1 MADLFDTAAV
11 PEPDS
16 ASGVPDEELVQRA
29 RAGDRLAFELLMR
42 RNNRRVY
49 RAVRTVLR
57 DAAEV
62 EEVMQQSYV
71 LAFSHL
77 DQFQGTARWSTWLC
91 RIAFNEALARVRQ
104 RGRFVSIDA
113 AQDRQSG
120 GQPDGQSPE
129 SWRSAAP
136 DPERQARTRELGRF
150 VEEAVEGLP
159 DIYRSVLIFRE
170 IEGLSTAETAAIL
183 DVEENVVKTRLHR
196 ARGLLR
202 DLIEKRVGEQV
213 DGAYAFEAR
222 RCDRVVAAVLARL
235 PAAV

>member
-1 MADLFDTAAV
+1 MSDPFTLVGEAGVAAAAGI
-11 PEPDS
+11 S
-16 ASGVPDEELVQRA
+16 DEELVQRA
-29 RAGDRLAFELLMR
+29 RGGDRLAFELLMR

-62 EEVMQQSYV
+62 EEVMQQTYV

-77 DQFQGTARWSTWLC
+77 DQFQGASRWSTWLC
-91 RIAFNEALARVRQ
+91 RIAFNEALARLRH
-104 RGRFVSIDA
+104 RGRFVSVDTSGEGPGTDGWRA
-113 AQDRQSG
+113 AG
-120 GQPDGQSPE
+120 
-129 SWRSAAP
+129 P

-150 VEEAVEGLP
+150 VEEAVDELP

-170 IEGLSTAETAAIL
+170 IEGLSTAETATIL
-183 DVEENVVKTRLHR
+183 DVEESVVKTRLHR

-202 DLIEKRVGEQV
+202 AAIEQRIGHQV
-213 DGAYAFEAR
+213 EEAYAFEAR

-235 PAAV
+235 EPPAPR

>member
-1 MADLFDTAAV
+1 MAEPVALVGEEGAA
-11 PEPDS
+11 
-16 ASGVPDEELVQRA
+16 AAAGIPDEDLVQRA
-29 RAGDRLAFELLMR
+29 RGGDRLAFELLMR

-62 EEVMQQSYV
+62 EEVMQQTYV

-77 DQFQGTARWSTWLC
+77 DQFQGASRWSTWLC
-91 RIAFNEALARVRQ
+91 RIAFNEALARLRH
-104 RGRFVSIDA
+104 RGRFVSIDT
-113 AQDRQSG
+113 ST
-120 GQPDGQSPE
+120 DGPGSDA
-129 SWRSAAP
+129 WRAPAP

-150 VEEAVEGLP
+150 VEEAVDELP

-170 IEGLSTAETAAIL
+170 IEGLSTAETASIL
-183 DVEENVVKTRLHR
+183 DVDENVVKTRLHR

-202 DLIEKRVGEQV
+202 DAIEHRIGHHVEE
-213 DGAYAFEAR
+213 AYAFDAR

-235 PAAV
+235 DPHLSR

>member
-1 MADLFDTAAV
+1 MANPVDTAAA
-11 PEPDS
+11 PELES
-16 ASGVPDEELVQRA
+16 APGVTDEELVQRA
-29 RAGDRLAFELLMR
+29 RLGDRLAFELLMR

-49 RAVRTVLR
+49 RAVRSVLR
-57 DAAEV
+57 EGADI

-104 RGRFVSIDA
+104 RGRFVSIDSA
-113 AQDRQSG
+113 GEGRVSEG
-120 GQPDGQSPE
+120 
-129 SWRSAAP
+129 WRSAAP

-150 VEEAVEGLP
+150 VEQAVDGLP
-159 DIYRSVLIFRE
+159 DIYRSVLILRE
-170 IEGLSTAETAAIL
+170 IEGLSTVETAAIL

-202 DLIEKRVGEQV
+202 DAITQRIGEQV
-213 DGAYAFEAR
+213 DGAYAFDAR

-235 PAAV
+235 PPPA

>member
-1 MADLFDTAAV
+1 MADAIERA
-11 PEPDS
+11 PEPGPEI
-16 ASGVPDEELVQRA
+16 ADEELVERA
-29 RAGDRLAFELLMR
+29 RQGDRLAFELLMR
-42 RNNRRVY
+42 RNNRRMY
-49 RAVRTVLR
+49 RVIRSVLR
-57 DAAEV
+57 DAPEV

-77 DQFQGTARWSTWLC
+77 DQLQTAARWSTWIC

-113 AQDRQSG
+113 DLADDGGESG
-120 GQPDGQSPE
+120 ALRGS
-129 SWRSAAP
+129 AP

-150 VEEAVEGLP
+150 VEEAVDGLP

-183 DVEENVVKTRLHR
+183 ELEENAVKTRLHR

-202 DLIEKRVGEQV
+202 EAIEQRLGEQLEEAYGF
-213 DGAYAFEAR
+213 GAS
-222 RCDRVVAAVLARL
+222 RCDRVVFAVLAQIAPPR
-235 PAAV
+235 

>member
-1 MADLFDTAAV
+1 MVDLLDSVAV

-16 ASGVPDEELVQRA
+16 AAGVADEELVERA
-29 RAGDRLAFELLMR
+29 RQGDRLAFELLMR

-57 DAAEV
+57 DAADV

-91 RIAFNEALARVRQ
+91 RIAFNEALARLRQ
-104 RGRFVSIDA
+104 RGRFVSMDA
-113 AQDRQSG
+113 A
-120 GQPDGQSPE
+120 DGQSPDT
-129 SWRSAAP
+129 WRSTAP

-150 VEEAVEGLP
+150 VEEAVDGLP

-213 DGAYAFEAR
+213 DGAYAFDAR

-235 PAAV
+235 PPTAG

>member
-1 MADLFDTAAV
+1 MVDLLDNVAF
-11 PEPDS
+11 PEPES
-16 ASGVPDEELVQRA
+16 AAGVPDEELVQRA
-29 RAGDRLAFELLMR
+29 RTGDRLAFELLMR

-57 DAAEV
+57 DAADV

-104 RGRFVSIDA
+104 RGRFVSMDA
-113 AQDRQSG
+113 AT
-120 GQPDGQSPE
+120 DGQSPDN
-129 SWRSAAP
+129 WRSTAP

-150 VEEAVEGLP
+150 VEEAVDGLP

-235 PAAV
+235 PPAV

>member
-1 MADLFDTAAV
+1 MADLFPLSGPAGAAQAA
-11 PEPDS
+11 EIS
-16 ASGVPDEELVQRA
+16 DEELVLRV

-62 EEVMQQSYV
+62 EEVMQQTYV

-77 DQFQGTARWSTWLC
+77 DQFQGAARWSTWLC
-91 RIAFNEALARVRQ
+91 RIAFNEALARLRH
-104 RGRFVSIDA
+104 RGRFVSVDT
-113 AQDRQSG
+113 SG
-120 GQPDGQSPE
+120 DGPSTDP
-129 SWRSAAP
+129 WRAPAP

-150 VEEAVEGLP
+150 VEEAVDELP

-170 IEGLSTAETAAIL
+170 IEGLSTAETASIL
-183 DVEENVVKTRLHR
+183 DVDENVVKTRLHR

-202 DLIEKRVGEQV
+202 DAIEQRIGHQV
-213 DGAYAFEAR
+213 EDAYAFEAR

-235 PAAV
+235 DPRLPG

>member
-1 MADLFDTAAV
+1 MVDLLDNVAV
-11 PEPDS
+11 PEPES
-16 ASGVPDEELVQRA
+16 VAGVPDEELVERA
-29 RAGDRLAFELLMR
+29 RHGDRLAFELLMR

-57 DAAEV
+57 DAADV

-104 RGRFVSIDA
+104 RGRFVSMDA
-113 AQDRQSG
+113 AT
-120 GQPDGQSPE
+120 DGQSPDT
-129 SWRSAAP
+129 WRSAAP

-150 VEEAVEGLP
+150 VEEAVDGFP

-213 DGAYAFEAR
+213 DEAYAFHAR

-235 PAAV
+235 PPAA

>member
-1 MADLFDTAAV
+1 MAEPVALVGEEGAA
-11 PEPDS
+11 
-16 ASGVPDEELVQRA
+16 AAAGIPDEDLVQRA
-29 RAGDRLAFELLMR
+29 RGGDRLAFELLMR

-62 EEVMQQSYV
+62 EEVMQQTYV

-77 DQFQGTARWSTWLC
+77 DQFQGASRWSTWLC

-104 RGRFVSIDA
+104 RGRFVSIDSSA
-113 AQDRQSG
+113 
-120 GQPDGQSPE
+120 DGPGSE
-129 SWRSAAP
+129 GWRATGP

-150 VEEAVEGLP
+150 VEEAVDELP

-170 IEGLSTAETAAIL
+170 IEGLSTAETASVL
-183 DVEENVVKTRLHR
+183 DVDENVVKTRLHR

-202 DLIEKRVGEQV
+202 DAIEQRIGHQV
-213 DGAYAFEAR
+213 EEAYAFEAR
-222 RCDRVVAAVLARL
+222 RCDRVVTAVLARL
-235 PAAV
+235 EPGPPR

>member
-11 PEPDS
+11 PEPES
-16 ASGVPDEELVQRA
+16 VSGVSDEELVQRA
-29 RAGDRLAFELLMR
+29 RVGDRLAFELLMR

-57 DAAEV
+57 DAADV

-113 AQDRQSG
+113 AG
-120 GQPDGQSPE
+120 DGQSPDN
-129 SWRSAAP
+129 WRSAAP
-136 DPERQARTRELGRF
+136 DPERQARTREFGRF
-150 VEEAVEGLP
+150 VEEAVDGLP

-235 PAAV
+235 PAPGS

>member
-1 MADLFDTAAV
+1 M
-11 PEPDS
+11 
-16 ASGVPDEELVQRA
+16 
-29 RAGDRLAFELLMR
+29 
-42 RNNRRVY
+42 
-49 RAVRTVLR
+49 
-57 DAAEV
+57 
-62 EEVMQQSYV
+62 
-71 LAFSHL
+71 
-77 DQFQGTARWSTWLC
+77 
-91 RIAFNEALARVRQ
+91 RQ

-113 AQDRQSG
+113 AGDGAQSS
-120 GQPDGQSPE
+120 DN
-129 SWRSAAP
+129 WRSAAP

-150 VEEAVEGLP
+150 VEEAVDGLP

-222 RCDRVVAAVLARL
+222 RCDRVVAGVLARL
-235 PAAV
+235 PPAG